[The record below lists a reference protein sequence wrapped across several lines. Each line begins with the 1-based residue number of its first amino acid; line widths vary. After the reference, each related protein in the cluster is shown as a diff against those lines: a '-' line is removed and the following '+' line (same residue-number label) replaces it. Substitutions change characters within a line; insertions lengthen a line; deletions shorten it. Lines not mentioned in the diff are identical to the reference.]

1 MAYLFR
7 SLAVIG
13 IIAFNSPVHSGKSET
28 DGAREALRSVAAV
41 ASQVDVKTAMNGVA
55 AAREAAQILAGLDP
69 ETRSRVLSLAAS
81 ATAKAEGH
89 LRPVAASPSR

>member
-1 MAYLFR
+1 MAYLMR

-13 IIAFNSPVHSGKSET
+13 VIAFNSPVHSGKSET

-41 ASQVDVKTAMNGVA
+41 ASQIDAKTAMNGVA

-69 ETRSRVLSLAAS
+69 ETRSRMLAL
-81 ATAKAEGH
+81 ATATAAKAES
-89 LRPVAASPSR
+89 RPRPIAASPSR

>member
-13 IIAFNSPVHSGKSET
+13 VIAFHSPVHSGKSET
-28 DGAREALRSVAAV
+28 DSPREALRSAAAV
-41 ASQVDVKTAMNGVA
+41 ASQIDAKTAMNGVA

-69 ETRSRVLSLAAS
+69 ETRSRVISLAVGA
-81 ATAKAEGH
+81 AAKAESQP
-89 LRPVAASPSR
+89 RPVAASPSR

>member
-1 MAYLFR
+1 MAYLMR

-13 IIAFNSPVHSGKSET
+13 VIAFNSPVHSGKSET
-28 DGAREALRSVAAV
+28 EGAREALRSVASV
-41 ASQVDVKTAMNGVA
+41 ASQIDAKSAMNGVA

-69 ETRSRVLSLAAS
+69 ETRSRVLSLAAG
-81 ATAKAEGH
+81 AAAKAEGH